1 MVPHFVR
8 AQSAYKNIGYT
19 HFITHTHTH
28 THTHALLVMDW
39 KNNRS
44 VSEEKRWVFSFDLRE

>member
-28 THTHALLVMDW
+28 THTHTRITGDGLE
-39 KNNRS
+39 KQQISIRG
-44 VSEEKRWVFSFDLRE
+44 EEVGFQF